1 MCLDSNPYI
10 ENDDRIPNPIDLDKI
25 ADPVIIIY
33 MKYILIHIYNEIL
46 IFVNIYTV
54 YVIYRSFPYDMMI
67 NFILRKMVWDTLLIM
82 GNLYLALLM
91 EQEK

>member
-1 MCLDSNPYI
+1 MYLDSNPYI

-33 MKYILIHIYNEIL
+33 MKSILIHICNEML
-46 IFVNIYTV
+46 IFVNIYTI

>member
-25 ADPVIIIY
+25 ADPVII
-33 MKYILIHIYNEIL
+33 KYILIHICNEML
-46 IFVNIYTV
+46 IFVDIYTI
-54 YVIYRSFPYDMMI
+54 YVIHRSFPYAMII
-67 NFILRKMVWDTLLIM
+67 NFILRKIVWDTLLIM
-82 GNLYLALLM
+82 GNLFLALLM